1 MESIEDIAV
10 GQPFLIWSAY
20 TYSTALG
27 TSSSLW
33 ICLIF
38 EEFRCEMKHI
48 VLIIENGYGQLFSNN
63 HKLNLRVLK
72 LKCKNMLQKLCKIRS

>member
-1 MESIEDIAV
+1 METIEDIVV

-33 ICLIF
+33 ICLVF
-38 EEFRCEMKHI
+38 EEFRCEMKHV
-48 VLIIENGYGQLFSNN
+48 VLIIENGYGKLFPNN
-63 HKLNLRVLK
+63 KLNLRVLK
-72 LKCKNMLQKLCKIRS
+72 LKGRNMIQKLCKIRS